1 MKTFTVT
8 KPATKGESDEL
19 ALIEQAQ
26 QDSRKFQPLYER
38 HYKAIF
44 VFLLHRVGDKALTAD
59 LTSQVFLK
67 ALTNLK
73 KFRYQGVP
81 FSAWLYRIAL
91 NESNEF
97 FRKTKRDRLV
107 SIDHASVVDLYDELT
122 SDSQL
127 DDLHAKLPAI
137 LKQLTIDEIQL
148 IELRFFEHRPFK
160 AVAEILGITESHA
173 KVKLYRLLEKMKKLF
188 ADRLNH

>member
-8 KPATKGESDEL
+8 KPATKSESDEL

-59 LTSQVFLK
+59 LASQVFLK

-73 KFRYQGVP
+73 NFRYQGVP
-81 FSAWLYRIAL
+81 FSAWLYRIAI

-97 FRKTKRDRLV
+97 FRKTKRYRLV
-107 SIDHASVVDLYDELT
+107 SIDHSSVVDLYDELT

-127 DDLHAKLPAI
+127 EDLHAKLPAI
-137 LKQLTIDEIQL
+137 LKTLTIDEIQL

-160 AVAEILGITESHA
+160 VVAEILGITESNA
-173 KVKLYRLLEKMKKLF
+173 KVKLYRLLEKMRRLF
-188 ADRLNH
+188 AERLNY